1 MNEKSVQKTQMLN
14 KLLETKPHLSVVK
27 ANEIIDRLLQCDER
41 LFVNI
46 KEWME
51 NENYTDIWIRDKYC
65 IGALLKMRR
74 DNDFVSAIIALDEY
88 AKDESKEFA
97 LWQVRA

>member
-14 KLLETKPHLSVVK
+14 KLLETKPHLSVAK
-27 ANEIIDRLLQCDER
+27 ANEIIDRLLKCDER

-51 NENYTDIWIRDKYC
+51 NENYSDIWIRDKYC

-74 DNDFVSAIIALDEY
+74 DNDFVSAIIVLDEY